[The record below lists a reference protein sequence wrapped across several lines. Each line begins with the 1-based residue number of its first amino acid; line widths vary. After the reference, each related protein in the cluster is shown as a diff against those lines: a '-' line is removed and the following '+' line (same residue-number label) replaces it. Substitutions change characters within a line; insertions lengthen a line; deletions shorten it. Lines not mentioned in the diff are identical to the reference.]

1 MTGVGRVTYL
11 LALLVSVTLLYSLLL
26 GLTGLLF
33 FSPGFFYIWIFN
45 RVVQMA
51 RYPLT
56 RYPRWLRL
64 FLTWVLLVGLM
75 TTLPALALTRKV
87 TWPFF
92 GGGVVL
98 AVAVHLHSS
107 SICQDLRGRLL
118 LNCGKLSS

>member
-1 MTGVGRVTYL
+1 MAGVGRVTYL

-33 FSPGFFYIWIFN
+33 FSPGFFYTWIFN

-75 TTLPALALTRKV
+75 TKGAYAYCG
-87 TWPFF
+87 W
-92 GGGVVL
+92 VVL
-98 AVAVHLHSS
+98 AVVFFVGASGLFHLE
-107 SICQDLRGRLL
+107 LRRYA
-118 LNCGKLSS
+118 SASR